1 MCVSCPGWH
10 ATLLFMLIPRFR
22 CFISVFIHVYIGE
35 HYSNI
40 LEVDGIR
47 SNMMSVRT
55 LITITSAK
63 MIQVTPPEV
72 RP

>member
-1 MCVSCPGWH
+1 
-10 ATLLFMLIPRFR
+10 MLIPRFR
-22 CFISVFIHVYIGE
+22 CFISVFIHVYLGE

-40 LEVDGIR
+40 LEVGEIR
-47 SNMMSVRT
+47 SNQMNVRT